1 MVKRRTTIG
10 VEYCSSRALLTPNV
24 VSVSGGDERRETLI
38 GPRYARSYPAIA
50 PLCQVFKMSCF
61 SIFLW
66 NLKNSVKKHD
76 IHSADPDTPC
86 Q

>member
-10 VEYCSSRALLTPNV
+10 VEYSSSRALLTPNV

-50 PLCQVFKMSCF
+50 PL
-61 SIFLW
+61 
-66 NLKNSVKKHD
+66 
-76 IHSADPDTPC
+76 
-86 Q
+86 

>member
-50 PLCQVFKMSCF
+50 PL
-61 SIFLW
+61 
-66 NLKNSVKKHD
+66 
-76 IHSADPDTPC
+76 
-86 Q
+86 